1 MAGPPKH
8 RESYSKGDDTINYVE
23 YEGRYGGDDKVLQH
37 LKMGAETAHITI
49 HPGQPPHHTDV
60 ICRLDAGPF
69 EVLRGAHEENVQPE
83 HLHYPLTSSRGLLFH
98 VFHP

>member
-49 HPGQPPHHTDV
+49 HPGQPPQFRAQKNRPEAPLRVAVSTEM
-60 ICRLDAGPF
+60 AGYTP
-69 EVLRGAHEENVQPE
+69 
-83 HLHYPLTSSRGLLFH
+83 
-98 VFHP
+98 